1 MNAKTFGVAVLIVGM
16 LGFCAWVWLVR
27 QPQQLLSSDTPAS
40 DVPPPT
46 GPVEADLLEARSY
59 EPGDCVS
66 WESSLG
72 TADTD
77 AVDCDTPH
85 LFQVAGSIDLGDVE
99 AIGRDYPDADGWQ
112 VVTDRDCG
120 PVVNAHLGAPLD
132 PNGRWRLG
140 IMHPT
145 QQSWDLGDRTVWCG
159 VKANDV
165 DGLAVADAT
174 LPMTGRA
181 DPSIQALLLP
191 TGQCRA
197 YQPDGDSTPV
207 GCDQPHQLE
216 VAGTVRLPDAP
227 SYPGEGAVDDAC
239 AGVARAYA
247 AGTLS
252 YSALF
257 YDERSWAAG
266 TRDVTCVVG
275 VAGDVY
281 GWGTRTGSLAAV
293 TS

>member
-1 MNAKTFGVAVLIVGM
+1 MNVKTFGVAVLIAGM

-27 QPQQLLSSDTPAS
+27 QPQQLLGSGTPAS
-40 DVPPPT
+40 EAPPPT
-46 GPVEADLLEARSY
+46 GPVEADLLAAGSY

-77 AVDCDTPH
+77 VVDCETPH
-85 LFQVAGSIDLGDVE
+85 LFQVAGSINLRDVE
-99 AIGRDYPDADGWQ
+99 AIGRDFPDAGAWQ
-112 VVTDRDCG
+112 VVTGRDCG
-120 PVVNAHLGAPLD
+120 PVVTAHLGTPLD
-132 PNGRWRLG
+132 PYGKWRIG
-140 IMHPT
+140 IIHPSRK
-145 QQSWDLGDRTVWCG
+145 SWDLGDRTVWCG
-159 VKANDV
+159 IRANDV
-165 DGLAVADAT
+165 DGLAVDDAT

-181 DPSIQALLLP
+181 DPSAQVLLLP

-197 YQPDGDSTPV
+197 FQPDGDTTPV
-207 GCDQPHQLE
+207 GCNQPHQIE

-239 AGVARAYA
+239 ADVARAYA
-247 AGTLS
+247 AGTFN
-252 YSALF
+252 YSDWAF
-257 YDERSWAAG
+257 DERSWAAG

-281 GWGTRTGSLAAV
+281 GWGTRTSSLATM